1 MNNKEVSIRGIPF
14 NKTILCQYLKD
25 EGKCMNQ
32 TCKYAHSDEEKN
44 NAIAYYK
51 DQTCIGW
58 LKSKCKFGKKCMLLH
73 GFKNLEAGAK
83 IDCTFIRNIILI
95 RKFPVSFDVFE
106 NGNIMMKLN
115 NIGAGFTIVNEN
127 GKELLDI
134 NPIKNT
140 LYDKFKTYNNNNFI
154 CSSDKILM
162 ISKLPKID
170 ETNHNIMTKFSGRKK
185 NIDFSDISYKI
196 KNDIFKICPNGNIL
210 LLNGRYMEILNGQ
223 NLSLIKQCNIPSNII
238 MDISQYAFFISD
250 NNIYVSTS
258 FNKIYRYNYNLEELN
273 SIDNHFKDNTIIQSK
288 DKIIILDYDNKDEV
302 YQGSYTLNI
311 YSSNL
316 EPIKTVNLEYKAE
329 KIYEIPNKSYFIG
342 LTRST
347 LIFYSIENFNILG
360 YCHLHD
366 SPKNVII
373 KNEKLYV
380 LFNEGKLELYKIN
393 EH

>member
-51 DQTCIGW
+51 DQTCTGW

-95 RKFPVSFDVFE
+95 RKFPVSFDAFE

-115 NIGAGFTIVNEN
+115 NIDAGFTIVNEN

-140 LYDKFKTYNNNNFI
+140 LYDKFKIYNNNNFI

-185 NIDFSDISYKI
+185 NIAVRKFLSAVFMKFNDPRIYERLIVSVQSKMSFVSPVRKLVDYRIKEIALHFAKRPLLAIPVCRTKRAIRVASVDGLKI
-196 KNDIFKICPNGNIL
+196 YDKGLRGLLSTQEIVYVFFL
-210 LLNGRYMEILNGQ
+210 LLVTG
-223 NLSLIKQCNIPSNII
+223 S
-238 MDISQYAFFISD
+238 
-250 NNIYVSTS
+250 
-258 FNKIYRYNYNLEELN
+258 ELQ
-273 SIDNHFKDNTIIQSK
+273 F
-288 DKIIILDYDNKDEV
+288 
-302 YQGSYTLNI
+302 
-311 YSSNL
+311 
-316 EPIKTVNLEYKAE
+316 
-329 KIYEIPNKSYFIG
+329 
-342 LTRST
+342 
-347 LIFYSIENFNILG
+347 
-360 YCHLHD
+360 
-366 SPKNVII
+366 
-373 KNEKLYV
+373 
-380 LFNEGKLELYKIN
+380 
-393 EH
+393 